1 MQFLIQRLIALLQ
14 GNHLFLKHVV
24 QNILLTQLGTFRID
38 NRVIGRRSLRQSRQH
53 GGFRQS
59 QLFDIFIKI
68 DLRGRR
74 ETISALTQINLIE
87 IQLKDFIL
95 TQRLLDFISKQRLIE
110 LSRKCLFTAQ
120 IKILRHLLRNR
131 TCTRLHPAGHNI
143 ANNRPCDTPNIHAPM
158 LIKPFIL
165 GSNNRIPQYLGKI
178 ADFCKFSPLLPVY
191 TDNLSI
197 CRINS

>member
-38 NRVIGRRSLRQSRQH
+38 NRVIGRRSLRQPRQH

-74 ETISALTQINLIE
+74 ETISALTQVNLIE

-131 TCTRLHPAGHNI
+131 TCARLHTACYNI
-143 ANNRPCDTPNIHAPM
+143 IDSRPCDTPNVHTPM
-158 LIKPFIL
+158 LIKPLIL
-165 GSNNRIPQYLGKI
+165 GCNNRISQYLGEI

-197 CRINS
+197 CRING